1 MTQPA
6 FTDTPVEDIG
16 PIVKRVRAAYA
27 SGMTRG
33 IDWRMAQLDA
43 LAKLLQNEQDLFYD
57 ALYHDVRK
65 PKFEA
70 FASEIALAAEDI
82 RIAKKNLARWIQ
94 PESVRLP
101 LLSGAGASAKITH
114 QPLGTSLII
123 GAWNYPVMLTLG
135 PLVGAIAA
143 GCTAVIKP
151 SELTENSA
159 VAVESAMKKYLDRDA
174 FAVVQGG
181 VAQTT
186 ELLAQPFDQ
195 FFFTGSPAVGKVVM
209 AAAAKELT
217 PVVLELGGKSP
228 VIVTPDADLEVAAR
242 RITWGKYFNAGQT
255 CLGVDYVLVHECRYE
270 RFLKLVGENIRQ
282 FYGADPAK
290 SPDYAR
296 IVNDRNVERI
306 AALLVGQSI
315 HTGGTV
321 DRAKRYIAP
330 TVVTD
335 PDRGSLIMQEEIFGP
350 IMPVIPYTD
359 LDAELELI
367 VAGEKPLAC
376 YVFSSD
382 PKTQRYILDKV
393 NSGGACIN
401 DTLTHVMVGNAPF
414 GGVGHSGMGS
424 YHGRD
429 GYLAFTHRRTEL
441 TRSPKVDPS
450 FRYPPYTSTKAK
462 IMRALFR

>member
-6 FTDTPVEDIG
+6 FTDTPVADIG
-16 PIVKRVRAAYA
+16 PLVKRVRATYA
-27 SGMTRG
+27 SGVTRG
-33 IDWRMAQLDA
+33 IEWRRSQLDA
-43 LAKLLQNEQDLFYD
+43 LDKLLRNEQDIFYD

-65 PKFEA
+65 PKLEA
-70 FASEIALAAEDI
+70 FSSEIGLALEDI
-82 RIAKKNLARWIQ
+82 KIAKKNLAGWMRA
-94 PESVRLP
+94 ESVRLP
-101 LLSGAGASAKITH
+101 LLVGAGASARITH

-135 PLVGAIAA
+135 PLVAAIAA
-143 GCTAVIKP
+143 GCTAVVKP
-151 SELTENSA
+151 SELVENSA
-159 VAVESAMKKYLDRDA
+159 VAVEAAMNKYLDRDA

-181 VAQTT
+181 VPQTT

-209 AAAAKELT
+209 AAAAKQLI

-228 VIVTPDADLEVAAR
+228 VIVTPDADLEVAAK

-270 RFLKLVGENIRQ
+270 RFLDLVEENIKQ
-282 FYGADPAK
+282 FYGPDPAK
-290 SPDYAR
+290 SHDYAR
-296 IVNDRNVERI
+296 IINDRNVERV
-306 AALLVGQSI
+306 AALLTGQQI
-315 HTGGTV
+315 RVGGTV

-335 PDRGSLIMQEEIFGP
+335 PDRDSAIMQEEIFGP
-350 IMPVIPYTD
+350 LMPVIPYTD
-359 LDAELELI
+359 LEAEVRSI
-367 VAGEKPLAC
+367 AAGEKPLAC

-382 PKTQRYILDKV
+382 SKTQRYILDRI

-401 DTLTHVMVGNAPF
+401 DTLTHITVGTAPF
-414 GGVGHSGMGS
+414 GGVGHSGMGA
-424 YHGRD
+424 YHGKD

-450 FRYPPYTSTKAK
+450 FRYPPYTHTKAK
-462 IMRALFR
+462 IMRMLFR

>member
-1 MTQPA
+1 MSQPA
-6 FTDTPVEDIG
+6 FTETPVADIG
-16 PIVKRVRAAYA
+16 PIVERVRAAYA

-33 IDWRMAQLDA
+33 IDWRLAQLDA
-43 LAKLLQNEQDLFYD
+43 LAKLLQNEQDVFYD

-82 RIAKKNLARWIQ
+82 QIAKKNLARWMRS
-94 PESVRLP
+94 ESVRLP

-114 QPLGTSLII
+114 EPLGTSLII

-135 PLVGAIAA
+135 PLVSAITA

-151 SELTENSA
+151 SELVENSA
-159 VAVESAMKKYLDRDA
+159 VAVESAIKKYLDRDA

-181 VAQTT
+181 VPQTT
-186 ELLAQPFDQ
+186 ELLAQRFDQ

-228 VIVTPDADLEVAAR
+228 AIVTPDADLEVAAK

-270 RFLKLVGENIRQ
+270 RFLKLVDENIRQ

-306 AALLVGQSI
+306 AALLEGQTV

-335 PDRGSLIMQEEIFGP
+335 PDRDSLIMREEIFGP

-359 LDAELELI
+359 LDAELEQI

-382 PKTQRYILDKV
+382 SKTQRYILNKV

-441 TRSPKVDPS
+441 TRSPKIDPA
-450 FRYPPYTSTKAK
+450 FRYPPYTQTKAK
-462 IMRALFR
+462 IMRMLFR